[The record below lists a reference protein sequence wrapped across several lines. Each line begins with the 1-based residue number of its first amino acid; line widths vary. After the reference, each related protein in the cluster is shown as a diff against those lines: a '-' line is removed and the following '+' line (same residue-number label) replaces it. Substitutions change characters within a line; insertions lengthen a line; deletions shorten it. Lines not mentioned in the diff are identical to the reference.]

1 MVNIIRRIN
10 QKANE
15 YANSFGK
22 GKTEISIRKITSKN
36 PDYSLRTLQPL
47 TPFDDDATE
56 LALSELVEPM
66 ALPIVVPTCLRSLLF
81 FG

>member
-1 MVNIIRRIN
+1 VILRIEISVLPLPKSQLKNQAISNVESRIN

-36 PDYSLRTLQPL
+36 PDYSP
-47 TPFDDDATE
+47 
-56 LALSELVEPM
+56 
-66 ALPIVVPTCLRSLLF
+66 
-81 FG
+81 